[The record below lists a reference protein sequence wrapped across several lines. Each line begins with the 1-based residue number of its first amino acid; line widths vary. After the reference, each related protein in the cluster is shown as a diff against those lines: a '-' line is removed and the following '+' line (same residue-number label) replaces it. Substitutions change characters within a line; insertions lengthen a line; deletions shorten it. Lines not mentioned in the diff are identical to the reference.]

1 MGASIYTLACVTAD
15 QSMRS
20 WLGAIARTLRFLG
33 GVPQMIVPDNAR
45 ALIADPDRYEPRAHD
60 TVLDFAR
67 HHGVSI
73 LPARPY
79 SPQDKAKVESAVQVV
94 ERWILA
100 RLRHARLDD
109 VLAADQAVAALL
121 PMLNGRRLQ
130 KLDATRASL
139 FAAIDAW
146 RGALREKG
154 PDDASTRQARAEVE
168 RQITESRGQIATMI
182 RQARARRWSLH
193 MEARRTASEVLGQAA
208 AYRAAPELFM
218 QRRTMETLADALA
231 GVRQKYVLGV
241 DPSKVRVDIQMQQPD
256 SGLNLADYLEKKE

>member
-1 MGASIYTLACVTAD
+1 VIEEAQRTVSSNMAR
-15 QSMRS
+15 M
-20 WLGAIARTLRFLG
+20 LG
-33 GVPQMIVPDNAR
+33 D
-45 ALIADPDRYEPRAHD
+45 
-60 TVLDFAR
+60 
-67 HHGVSI
+67 
-73 LPARPY
+73 
-79 SPQDKAKVESAVQVV
+79 
-94 ERWILA
+94 A
-100 RLRHARLDD
+100 RLAE
-109 VLAADQAVAALL
+109 
-121 PMLNGRRLQ
+121 P
-130 KLDATRASL
+130 L

-154 PDDASTRQARAEVE
+154 PDDAATRQARAEVE

-193 MEARRTASEVLGQAA
+193 MEARRTASAVLGQAGA
-208 AYRAAPELFM
+208 FRAAPELFM